1 MGEPIQDLISER
13 SIMITGAAGFVG
25 SNLAEILSR
34 DSSNTVLAVDDLSA
48 GTLSNLECRRDR
60 DNLDFHRL
68 DIRDSHSME
77 ELAGDVDVVLHQA
90 AMASV
95 PASLQRPLESNSRN
109 VGGTIACLEACR
121 KAGIETMVYASS
133 CAVYGDDSE
142 PPLREADPAKPI
154 SPYGASKLAAEQYCE
169 AYHRIY
175 GIRTVSLR
183 YFNVYGPR
191 QDPSSQYTAVIPKF
205 IGLMLDGQ
213 RPTVFGD
220 GEQVRDFTYIDD
232 IVRANCIAA
241 EAGVGG
247 VYNVSG
253 GQPVS
258 INVLVEKLNHV
269 IGTDL
274 DPEFDRPRPGDIQ
287 RSWADLTLIGSDLG
301 FEPKYSIEA
310 GLERTVS
317 YYGSIMR

>member
-1 MGEPIQDLISER
+1 M
-13 SIMITGAAGFVG
+13 
-25 SNLAEILSR
+25 
-34 DSSNTVLAVDDLSA
+34 
-48 GTLSNLECRRDR
+48 
-60 DNLDFHRL
+60 
-68 DIRDSHSME
+68 
-77 ELAGDVDVVLHQA
+77 
-90 AMASV
+90 
-95 PASLQRPLESNSRN
+95 
-109 VGGTIACLEACR
+109 
-121 KAGIETMVYASS
+121 
-133 CAVYGDDSE
+133 
-142 PPLREADPAKPI
+142 
-154 SPYGASKLAAEQYCE
+154 
-169 AYHRIY
+169 
-175 GIRTVSLR
+175 SLR

-241 EAGVGG
+241 EARVGG